1 MWRLVELCVL
11 IRHRILFAQPGISSS
26 VLVSDND
33 ATAVQVDLVKGLGAD
48 QVINYKEQ
56 NWGEVLKGQNYDAI
70 FDCVGVLLGIIH
82 LLVTSFPAL
91 CCPNF
96 WPRRTVEM

>member
-1 MWRLVELCVL
+1 MLQTELPANATPFDWHCS
-11 IRHRILFAQPGISSS
+11 RSCHWKGCFILLRNYINCF
-26 VLVSDND
+26 VSEND

-70 FDCVGVLLGIIH
+70 FDCVGVL
-82 LLVTSFPAL
+82 
-91 CCPNF
+91 
-96 WPRRTVEM
+96 